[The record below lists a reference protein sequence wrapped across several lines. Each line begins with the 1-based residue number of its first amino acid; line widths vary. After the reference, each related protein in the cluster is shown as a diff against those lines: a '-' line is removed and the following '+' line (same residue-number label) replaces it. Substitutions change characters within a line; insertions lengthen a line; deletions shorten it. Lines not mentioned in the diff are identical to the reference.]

1 MTMGLA
7 KHIITF
13 VLMINVSLFGMA
25 QVQNPSRQAKRN
37 EKQKKINAII
47 KQEEE
52 GVTYFKSHWAQG
64 LKLVND
70 GVGGWIEYAMIRQP
84 RKSILFQ
91 LDVSERKHV
100 KEEKLQNEFAPTA
113 PVIFGKV
120 NYFYPVKLGAQKQW
134 VVGNKGNR
142 NGVSISTN
150 IGGGVSLGV
159 LRPYLVEVN
168 KGNGV
173 SEFVGYNSPDS
184 VYFVNL
190 SSIQGGPDLSKGW
203 NKIKIT
209 PGLYLKSAARFD
221 YGRYNEMISAVEVGG
236 FAEWYTSKIQQMID
250 IKQNQFFLGAYVSV
264 IFGKRKK

>member
-1 MTMGLA
+1 MRLSKPVTIFLLM
-7 KHIITF
+7 TF
-13 VLMINVSLFGMA
+13 VSLSVVA
-25 QVQNPSRQAKRN
+25 QVQVSSRQSKRS

-52 GVTYFKSHWAQG
+52 GVSYFKSHWAQG

-70 GVGGWIEYAMIRQP
+70 GVGGWLEYAMIKQP

-91 LDVSERKHV
+91 LDVAERKHV
-100 KEEKLQNEFAPTA
+100 KEEKLQNEFQPTA

-142 NGVSISTN
+142 NGVSISAN
-150 IGGGVSLGV
+150 VGGGISLGF
-159 LRPYLVEVN
+159 LRPYLIEVD
-168 KGNGV
+168 KGNGIT
-173 SEFVGYNSPDS
+173 EFVGYNSPDS

-190 SSIQGGPDLSKGW
+190 SSIVGGPDMSKGW
-203 NKIKIT
+203 NKMKIK
-209 PGLYLKSAARFD
+209 PGLYIKSAARFD

-236 FAEWYTSKIQQMID
+236 FAEWYTSTIQQLID
-250 IKQNQFFLGAYVSV
+250 IKQKQLFLGAYVSLV
-264 IFGKRKK
+264 FGKRKK